1 MKRPAFQFYT
11 ADWRNNA
18 KLRRCS
24 LAARGVWM
32 DVLCVL
38 HDSDE
43 YGVCRWPL
51 VDIANA
57 AGASIKMVR
66 ELVEKDVLKGSDKG
80 AEPYIY
86 TPRHAGK
93 DGEPVTLVEPG
104 HGPCWYSSRFVRDE
118 WVRQRRGSAT
128 QFTQDNQPPNT
139 KPMPTPKGGIGERQ
153 GYGSTTS
160 STTSLNT
167 SEANASGGK
176 PPKLTDPK
184 EIIFGFGLTLLMNA
198 GTAEKQARS
207 FLGGRVKEYEDGPVV
222 DALRDCAKAKPLQP
236 LEWLAAALPPKGTAK
251 SGKHAGFEKLNYHE
265 GVNADG
271 SLV

>member
-24 LAARGVWM
+24 PAARGVWM

-51 VDIANA
+51 VDVANA

-66 ELVEKDVLKGSDKG
+66 ELVEKDVLKGADKG
-80 AEPYIY
+80 AAPYIY

-139 KPMPTPKGGIGERQ
+139 KPMPTPKVGIGERQ
-153 GYGSTTS
+153 GYGPTSS
-160 STTSLNT
+160 STTSINT
-167 SEANASGGK
+167 SVDKSTDGK
-176 PPKLTDPK
+176 PSPRSP
-184 EIIFGFGLTLLMNA
+184 
-198 GTAEKQARS
+198 AEKSKTELWRGAVSLLSEQGMPEPQARTFIGKLS
-207 FLGGRVKEYEDGPVV
+207 KDYPSDDIVLTAVQGAVSEQPADARAYLKATCQRLSGERNRDGNRVAPAWEG
-222 DALRDCAKAKPLQP
+222 AK
-236 LEWLAAALPPKGTAK
+236 
-251 SGKHAGFEKLNYHE
+251 
-265 GVNADG
+265 
-271 SLV
+271 